1 VKAIANFLL
10 HLLIKMSD
18 FLLFELLLGFLL
30 V

>member
-1 VKAIANFLL
+1 VKAITNFLL
-10 HLLIKMSD
+10 HLLMKMSD